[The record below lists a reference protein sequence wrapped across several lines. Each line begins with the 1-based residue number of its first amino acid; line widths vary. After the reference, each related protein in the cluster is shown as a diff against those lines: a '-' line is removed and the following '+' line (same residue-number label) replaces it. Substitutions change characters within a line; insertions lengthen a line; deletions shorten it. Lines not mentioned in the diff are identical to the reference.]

1 MYTCIYLHIYHKHQ
15 PNVYCSRN
23 FLLEIR
29 EATVGKYTSPMDPIG
44 IKQTPRINFRS
55 WKDHHNFTSGVCFH
69 KKNRGCS
76 RVQVTEDPFST
87 YHMQKLR

>member
-1 MYTCIYLHIYHKHQ
+1 MYTCIYQHIYHKHQ

-44 IKQTPRINFRS
+44 IKQTPRINFQS
-55 WKDHHNFTSGVCFH
+55 SKDHHNFTSGVFFQ
-69 KKNRGCS
+69 KKTG
-76 RVQVTEDPFST
+76 RVS
-87 YHMQKLR
+87 K